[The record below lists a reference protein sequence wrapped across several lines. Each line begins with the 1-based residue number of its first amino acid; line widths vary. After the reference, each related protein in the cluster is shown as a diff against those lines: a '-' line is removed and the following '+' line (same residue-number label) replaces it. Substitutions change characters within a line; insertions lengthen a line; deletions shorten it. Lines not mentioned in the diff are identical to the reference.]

1 MAKHQ
6 SRDRRINVEPAR
18 LAAEVSSSNEWCTIK
33 DRKTNFAYRSWGE
46 PSHFSNA
53 EKLIHGETF
62 TQETFSPK
70 NISYREKLLLFLFS
84 QREGSAHRG
93 FYTGKLS
100 HPQWQQGICIPKTG
114 SRCEKQK
121 TILKTFFSH
130 VTKDFKKGKSS
141 APMEKKK
148 TYSCS
153 HARYYCGTL
162 TRPFHCDLHLFF
174 RAVFFCWSP
183 SDGLIW
189 GACGLGNLTVPPS
202 TQQRPTQKGME
213 GALKRQPWR
222 SRGGPWNTTYPELG
236 TGHCCRHP
244 PPPPAA
250 AHQQQWL
257 LLRPGN
263 RCGGV
268 NAMVQHFPERTARS
282 ALDSLKCIELPPNEQ
297 LILNVFNHSS
307 GDVFFLTILEGNH
320 SRLSRVV

>member
-1 MAKHQ
+1 MVHYRPKNKFCLQELGRALSLFK
-6 SRDRRINVEPAR
+6 RRETYTRRNFYTRNLFTKTFLTERNFYFFVFTER
-18 LAAEVSSSNEWCTIK
+18 RFCTQ
-33 DRKTNFAYRSWGE
+33 RFLHR
-46 PSHFSNA
+46 
-53 EKLIHGETF
+53 ETF
-62 TQETFSPK
+62 TSTMAAG
-70 NISYREKLLLFLFS
+70 NL
-84 QREGSAHRG
+84 
-93 FYTGKLS
+93 
-100 HPQWQQGICIPKTG
+100 HPQNRISVRKT
-114 SRCEKQK
+114 KNDF
-121 TILKTFFSH
+121 KTFFSH

-202 TQQRPTQKGME
+202 TSSGQPRRVWRARSNGSLGDRVAGHGTHLPGARDRSLLPTPSSTS
-213 GALKRQPWR
+213 RR
-222 SRGGPWNTTYPELG
+222 S
-236 TGHCCRHP
+236 
-244 PPPPAA
+244 
-250 AHQQQWL
+250 HQQQWL